1 MRPIIIQNTHSLITS
16 PHPFVLLSLLYPS
29 LSDDGDPP
37 LAKKQ
42 KASAESDNVFS
53 FLMGDIVDIVDK
65 SDDEDLEEAV
75 NCEFQAYI
83 HDPMMPGIIVS
94 TYQYWSMNQHRFPYL
109 AILAKKYL
117 AVPGTSA
124 SSERVFSVA
133 GLTITKNRSNLNPE
147 TVDAIIFLN
156 KLL

>member
-1 MRPIIIQNTHSLITS
+1 MYVYIQNMRPIIIQNTHSLITS

-53 FLMGDIVDIVDK
+53 FLMGDIVDK

-94 TYQYWSMNQHRFPYL
+94 TYQYWSMNQ

-124 SSERVFSVA
+124 SSERVDNHQKS
-133 GLTITKNRSNLNPE
+133 I
-147 TVDAIIFLN
+147 
-156 KLL
+156 